1 MATVFYVVGTVV
13 LLAGLAAIGLGTPAS
28 ALDFGNTL
36 LMIGT
41 NASVGGL
48 LLIAL
53 GAVVAQLQRI
63 AENLAFEAERHAQPA
78 FKPAPPEPLPRAQ
91 VKSELPP
98 FEPQPFEPRG
108 PAVPPE
114 FPMPQP
120 SVAPKLPNPDE
131 LSVRF
136 EDAGRQEPKLAAEP
150 APDTHQAMPPAPPE
164 PSPSPLPELPKP
176 LPTPEPLKKRAS
188 LFDSVWPSRERTS
201 APPPSESEHPVTEP
215 IGAETEPA
223 APEHP
228 ASPEPEH
235 PAPPP
240 PAPPRAEPKP
250 HTVAIL
256 KSGVVDGMGY
266 TLYVDGSIE
275 AELPQGT
282 VRFASIQELR
292 AHLEKGGS

>member
-1 MATVFYVVGTVV
+1 MATVFYVLGTVV
-13 LLAGLAAIGLGTPAS
+13 LLVGLAAIGFGTPAS

-36 LMIGT
+36 LVIGT
-41 NASVGGL
+41 TASVGGL

-63 AENLAFEAERHAQPA
+63 AENLAFDAERHAQPA
-78 FKPAPPEPLPRAQ
+78 FKPAPPEPLPRPMPN
-91 VKSELPP
+91 VGMPE
-98 FEPQPFEPRG
+98 PFEPRG

-120 SVAPKLPNPDE
+120 PAAPKLPNPDE
-131 LSVRF
+131 PSARS
-136 EDAGRQEPKLAAEP
+136 EDAGRQDQEP
-150 APDTHQAMPPAPPE
+150 ALESVASRDPLLEPPPPDTHQAMPPAPSP
-164 PSPSPLPELPKP
+164 PSPPRPSLPDLPKR
-176 LPTPEPLKKRAS
+176 RAS
-188 LFDSVWPSRERTS
+188 LFDSVWPSRERQ
-201 APPPSESEHPVTEP
+201 PEP
-215 IGAETEPA
+215 LPEAEPA
-223 APEHP
+223 AAEPIASGIAPQPALEHPPPPEHP
-228 ASPEPEH
+228 TRPLPEP
-235 PAPPP
+235 
-240 PAPPRAEPKP
+240 PRSEPKP

-292 AHLEKGGS
+292 DHLEKGG

>member
-1 MATVFYVVGTVV
+1 
-13 LLAGLAAIGLGTPAS
+13 LAAIGFGTPAS

-36 LMIGT
+36 LVIGT
-41 NASVGGL
+41 TASVGGL

-63 AENLAFEAERHAQPA
+63 AENLAFDVERHAQPA
-78 FKPAPPEPLPRAQ
+78 FRPAPPEPLPRPMPSAGMP
-91 VKSELPP
+91 E
-98 FEPQPFEPRG
+98 PFEPRG

-120 SVAPKLPNPDE
+120 SAAPKLPNPDE
-131 LSVRF
+131 
-136 EDAGRQEPKLAAEP
+136 AAAPAEP
-150 APDTHQAMPPAPPE
+150 VASREPTLEPPLVDKHEAIPAAPSSPTPPTSPP
-164 PSPSPLPELPKP
+164 PP
-176 LPTPEPLKKRAS
+176 PEPLKKRAS
-188 LFDSVWPSRERTS
+188 LFDSVWPSRER
-201 APPPSESEHPVTEP
+201 E
-215 IGAETEPA
+215 
-223 APEHP
+223 
-228 ASPEPEH
+228 

-240 PAPPRAEPKP
+240 PEAEPAVPEPTVADTEPAGPEHPPTPEPPAPPRPELRPSEPKP

-292 AHLEKGGS
+292 DHLEKGG